1 VRRSR
6 VSAIATIVTTSVA
19 AMLVLAVPQSG
30 AAKLN
35 ADYRFE
41 HNFKSSVG
49 SPPNLQPEGPPRV
62 CPCARF
68 VRAEIGGSK
77 QGAWKWLEG
86 DGLKLRKAGKAL
98 GHNGHTYTFV
108 MLVNLDSVD
117 GYRKLIDF
125 DNLQADQGWYVYNS
139 ALYPYNLSDFDYSS
153 QLVTAG
159 HWRQIAVTRDKNG
172 VVRGYVGDKKVG
184 MADDPGNDE
193 ALGGAAVLHFLIDDA
208 VSGGSEATGGLIA
221 RLRIWDD
228 ALSSKQIKN
237 LGH

>member
-1 VRRSR
+1 VKRSS
-6 VSAIATIVTTSVA
+6 VSALATIATASLAT
-19 AMLVLAVPQSG
+19 MLVLAAPSG
-30 AAKLN
+30 AAKLK

-41 HNFKSSVG
+41 HSFKSSVG
-49 SPPNLQPEGPPRV
+49 SLPNLKPEGPPRT

-68 VRAEIGGSK
+68 VRAQISGSK

-125 DNLQADQGWYVYNS
+125 DNLQADQGWYIYYS

-159 HWRQIAVTRDKNG
+159 HWRQIAVTRDRSG
-172 VVRGYVGDKKVG
+172 VVRGYVGDRKVG
-184 MADDPGNDE
+184 TADDPGNDE
-193 ALGGAAVLHFLIDDA
+193 ALGGATVLHFLIDDA
-208 VSGGSEATGGLIA
+208 VSGGREATGGLIA